1 MIPRVR
7 AIVLKEWADVFRNRI
22 VVLLVALPPTLM
34 VVLSIGVMYATVR
47 FPTADLEDMRPFLQ
61 RPDFAG
67 LTEMEAAQVVMA
79 QYFLTLFLL
88 MPLIIPVSIA
98 AYSIVGEKL
107 QRSLEPLLATPVETG
122 ELLLAK
128 CLAAVT
134 PALAVTW
141 TAFAVFVAGARLLA
155 VSDQAFSRMVSPV
168 WVLMVML
175 IAPLVAALG
184 VLLSIIASSR
194 LNDPRA
200 VEQGIGVLVIPVIGL
215 FIAQMTGV
223 LTLNYLT
230 LALGAVALAAA
241 DALMLRAAVR
251 LFERE
256 TILTRWR

>member
-1 MIPRVR
+1 MNRRVR
-7 AIVLKEWADVFRNRI
+7 AIVLKEWADVFRNRM

-34 VVLSIGVMYATVR
+34 VVLSIGAMFAAVK
-47 FPTADLEDMRPFLQ
+47 FPSADLDDMQVFLQ
-61 RPDFAG
+61 RPEYMG
-67 LTEMEAAQVVMA
+67 LTEMEAMQVVMV

-107 QRSLEPLLATPVETG
+107 QRSLEPLLATPVATS

-134 PALAVTW
+134 PALGVTW
-141 TAFAVFVAGARLLA
+141 MAFAVFVAGARVLA
-155 VSDQAFSRMVSPV
+155 VSDQAFTHMVSPV
-168 WVLMVML
+168 WVLMVL
-175 IAPLVAALG
+175 IVAPLVAALG

-215 FIAQMTGV
+215 FIGQMTGV

-230 LALGAVALAAA
+230 LAIGALLLLGA
-241 DALMLRAAVR
+241 DALMLRAAVS